1 MKTRPGLSMP
11 NCRES
16 GQFIRV
22 LFHVFRQIK
31 FVITEENDVLQDEG
45 EAYARN
51 PDAAGVYTAAN
62 RYNRMLR
69 DFLIIDVLHQVG

>member
-22 LFHVFRQIK
+22 LFHVSRQIK
-31 FVITEENDVLQDEG
+31 FVITEKNDVLQDEG

-51 PDAAGVYTAAN
+51 LDAGGYTAAN
-62 RYNRMLR
+62 RYNGMPR